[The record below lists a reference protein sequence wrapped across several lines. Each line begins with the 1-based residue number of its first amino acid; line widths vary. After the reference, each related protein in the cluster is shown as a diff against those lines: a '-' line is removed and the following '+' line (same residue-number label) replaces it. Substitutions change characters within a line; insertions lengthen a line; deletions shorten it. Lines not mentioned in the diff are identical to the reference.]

1 MNKLLRKSD
10 LLLIV
15 ILSTTLVLVGC
26 VTNKREK
33 IQQRVP
39 LIKKEIK
46 INEKNAKAL
55 NIGKPED
62 TSKDNGKLNTITKV
76 ENTSNFNTSNIYIH
90 YDELDKNKNVIFKS
104 KSFLD
109 VTLSPGEVA
118 YIDMSHQKYATSAS
132 VTGYQYRVG
141 GKIVIVNLN
150 KDTIEIKDKN
160 IEVDDS
166 KTYEALAI
174 SDVKQV
180 NESNEGNAYTVK
192 IKNLLPKELGNVVL
206 KVAELNESGEYIM
219 INHIPFYEVLKPSE
233 EENIDIISSSEA
245 DKVEIV
251 GYSYDNPDEKVKV
264 SIDLK
269 SNQVEINK

>member
-1 MNKLLRKSD
+1 MNKLLRKSY

-62 TSKDNGKLNTITKV
+62 TRKDNGKLNTITKV

-90 YDELDKNKNVIFKS
+90 YDEFDKNKNVIFKS

-118 YIDMSHQKYATSAS
+118 YIDMYHQKYATSVL

-150 KDTIEIKDKN
+150 KDTIETKDKN
-160 IEVDDS
+160 IEVDNS

-180 NESNEGNAYTVK
+180 NESKEGNAYTVK
-192 IKNLLPKELGNVVL
+192 IKNILPKELGNVVL

-233 EENIDIISSSEA
+233 EDNIDIISSSKA